1 MENLCPSVH
10 KPGGATDASSE
21 MSPLTGASGPSQAS
35 TPLRTLGKSG
45 RKRVHLGLGEAGAR
59 LVLSQVDITTVIERD
74 VIERGEPTASCYTEH
89 DRSASTA
96 GQNVF
101 R

>member
-1 MENLCPSVH
+1 MENPCPSVH
-10 KPGGATDASSE
+10 KPGGATSVSSE

-45 RKRVHLGLGEAGAR
+45 RKRVHRGLGEAGAR
-59 LVLSQVDITTVIERD
+59 LVPSQVDITTVIERD
-74 VIERGEPTASCYTEH
+74 LIKRGDYAAYCYTEH

>member
-1 MENLCPSVH
+1 
-10 KPGGATDASSE
+10 
-21 MSPLTGASGPSQAS
+21 MSPLTGVSVSSPWLHAAPNAGEKWQETRPPWA
-35 TPLRTLGKSG
+35 
-45 RKRVHLGLGEAGAR
+45 GEAGAR

-74 VIERGEPTASCYTEH
+74 VIERGEPAASCYTEH